1 MQRLMRRQL
10 TDRGGDRGGHP
21 LTRILSAPLDMAAD
35 HVRFAFEWYA
45 TGPREEILQMNAA
58 DEKENGRVADRLD
71 RDSRFIGQ
79 RTIVTHTTIDAQR
92 SQSRDETGEEIGDS
106 DETYFLLLPH
116 MTDLSKSGS
125 VAFAKRCGI

>member
-1 MQRLMRRQL
+1 
-10 TDRGGDRGGHP
+10 
-21 LTRILSAPLDMAAD
+21 
-35 HVRFAFEWYA
+35 
-45 TGPREEILQMNAA
+45 MNAA